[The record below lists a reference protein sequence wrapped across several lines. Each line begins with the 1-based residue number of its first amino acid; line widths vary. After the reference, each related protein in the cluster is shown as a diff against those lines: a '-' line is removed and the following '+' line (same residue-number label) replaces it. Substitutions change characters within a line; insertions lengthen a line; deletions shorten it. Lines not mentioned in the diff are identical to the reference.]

1 MNFREN
7 IIYVAV
13 FTFIITF
20 LFIFI
25 LTVVY
30 LNARDRIKRNND
42 IFEIKAVLNSMNIK
56 YSDYDEAYKIYNK
69 NIIKKTIDNNV
80 IYTADI
86 NNQKSYA
93 ILFTGKG
100 LWGTITGVLG
110 INSDYTKILGIDFI
124 SQNETPG
131 LGGRI
136 SEKWFKDQFVNEK
149 LANFKIKFNYPGGKG
164 DYDKN
169 NNQVD
174 AISGATITSKSLDRI
189 LNEYLNNLKKIINKN

>member
-149 LANFKIKFNYPGGKG
+149 LANFKIKFDYPGSKG

>member
-56 YSDYDEAYKIYNK
+56 YSDYDEAYEIYNK

-149 LANFKIKFNYPGGKG
+149 LANFKIKFDYPGSKG

-189 LNEYLNNLKKIINKN
+189 LNEYLNNFKIIINKN